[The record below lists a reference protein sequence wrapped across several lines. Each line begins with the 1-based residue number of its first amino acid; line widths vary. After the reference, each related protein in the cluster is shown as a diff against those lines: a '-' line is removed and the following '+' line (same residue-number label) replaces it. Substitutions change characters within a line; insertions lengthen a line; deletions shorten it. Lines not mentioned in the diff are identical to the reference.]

1 MVEQYTLTLNLD
13 LLDPQTGDI
22 TMRKL
27 IVAAVAATSFLL
39 AASAA
44 NAGYWWNGFYYPTC
58 VYTIYGPV
66 CG

>member
-1 MVEQYTLTLNLD
+1 
-13 LLDPQTGDI
+13 
-22 TMRKL
+22 MRKL
-27 IVAAVAATSFLL
+27 IVAAVAATSFLF